1 MARFVLVPTLLPTR
15 RTMGKLGL
23 FGGKDIILFLLSK
36 TKTKEYLAI
45 RLCFFSSSFFLFF
58 SFSFFFFL
66 SCQLLFRCREAR
78 QVCGFECHSL
88 LRIMRN
94 VGYLHQDKG
103 TSSRNNNNN
112 EHMLSALTQD
122 EN

>member
-1 MARFVLVPTLLPTR
+1 
-15 RTMGKLGL
+15 MGGRWGEWL
-23 FGGKDIILFLLSK
+23 DLFLFPRFYPHVGQWASWGCLGKRHSVSPL
-36 TKTKEYLAI
+36 EDQEQRVPGNQIMLLLFIFY
-45 RLCFFSSSFFLFF
+45 FFIFFP
-58 SFSFFFFL
+58 
-66 SCQLLFRCREAR
+66 CQDMFRCREAR

-112 EHMLSALTQD
+112 EHMLSASTQD